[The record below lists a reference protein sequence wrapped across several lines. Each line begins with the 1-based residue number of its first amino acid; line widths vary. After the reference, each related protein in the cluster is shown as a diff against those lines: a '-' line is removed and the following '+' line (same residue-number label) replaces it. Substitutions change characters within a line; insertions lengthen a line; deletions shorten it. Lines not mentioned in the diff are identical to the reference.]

1 MCMDEE
7 IYTGIGKLIGKVQE
21 MDTYRTVDCMG
32 QVIRMIILVDITK
45 PLKKVLFIET
55 EDGKKFQ
62 LQWSMRNCQIFVT
75 FVDDLDI
82 HTKNMLSTRAI
93 KKGS

>member
-1 MCMDEE
+1 MQIKNVPIMCMDEE

-62 LQWSMRNCQIFVT
+62 LQWSMRNFQFLLLLWMPWT
-75 FVDDLDI
+75 F
-82 HTKNMLSTRAI
+82 KQRMC
-93 KKGS
+93 